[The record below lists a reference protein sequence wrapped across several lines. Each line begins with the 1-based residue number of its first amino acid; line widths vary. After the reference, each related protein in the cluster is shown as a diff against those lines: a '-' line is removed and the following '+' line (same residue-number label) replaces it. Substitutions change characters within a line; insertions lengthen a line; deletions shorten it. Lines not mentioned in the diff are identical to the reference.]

1 MDIEIYKNVLT
12 MMSKTVNLMR
22 RLKLNLEFVE
32 KVYYLIF
39 LNRNKYQEKMYHLE
53 EDFLECN

>member
-1 MDIEIYKNVLT
+1 MDIEIYRNVLT
-12 MMSKTVNLMR
+12 MMSKMVNLMR

-39 LNRNKYQEKMYHLE
+39 LNRNKYQGKMYHLA
-53 EDFLECN
+53 EDFLEYN